1 MRIGPETI
9 KTAMVAGTTI
19 EYADHGEGEPLL
31 LVHAGVF
38 ADWFVPLA
46 ASEALDGLRVIRV
59 RRAGYGANAPAS
71 HLSIQDHASHLA
83 ALADLLELDAMH
95 VVGHSSGALIAFQMA
110 IDRPTL
116 VHSLMLIEPAA
127 CGPFQVPAFAELG
140 ERFVGPAMGA
150 FAAGDLQGAFDTFM
164 RGVCGDRSR
173 EIIERTLGRAG
184 YEQAV
189 RESSFFFR
197 DEVPA
202 CLQWQFVSTEE
213 PIRQPVLIL
222 EGGDGRKVGLLSQQV
237 TEVSTTLLPRAEV
250 ALIANTD
257 HMLPLQDPE
266 ALGEAIASFVRRHP
280 IGALV

>member
-1 MRIGPETI
+1 M
-9 KTAMVAGTTI
+9 AAGAEI
-19 EYADHGEGEPLL
+19 QYSERGEGEPLL

-46 ASEALDGLRVIRV
+46 ASRTLDGFRVIRV
-59 RRAGYGANAPAS
+59 RRAGYGPNAPAS
-71 HLSIQDHASHLA
+71 PLTVQKHAGHLT
-83 ALADLLELDAMH
+83 ALADYLELGAVH
-95 VVGHSSGALIAFQMA
+95 IVGHSSGALIALQMA
-110 IDRPTL
+110 ADRPEL

-150 FAAGDLQGAFDTFM
+150 FAAGDLQGAFDIFM

-173 EIIERTLGRAG
+173 EIIEQGLGRAG

-202 CLQWQFVSTEE
+202 CMQWQLGSTASA
-213 PIRQPVLIL
+213 IRQPVLVL
-222 EGGDGRKVGLLSQQV
+222 EGGDSRKVGLLSQQI
-237 TEVSTTLLPRAEV
+237 TEAATTLFPQAEV
-250 ALIANTD
+250 ALIASTN
-257 HMLPLQDPE
+257 HMLPLQDPD
-266 ALGEAIASFVRRHP
+266 ALGEALGSFVRRHP
-280 IGALV
+280 IAALV

>member
-1 MRIGPETI
+1 MRVGPETI

-19 EYADHGEGEPLL
+19 EYAEHGEGEPLL

-46 ASEALDGLRVIRV
+46 VSPALDGLRVIRV
-59 RRAGYGANAPAS
+59 RRAGYGVNAPAS
-71 HLSIQDHASHLA
+71 HLSIHDHASHLA
-83 ALADLLELDAMH
+83 ALADLLELDGLH

-110 IDRPTL
+110 IDPAL
-116 VHSLMLIEPAA
+116 VHSLMLIEPAP
-127 CGPFQVPAFAELG
+127 CGPFQVPAFAELA
-140 ERFVGPAMGA
+140 ERFVRPAMGA

-173 EIIERTLGRAG
+173 EILERTLGRAG

-197 DEVPA
+197 DEVAA
-202 CLQWQFVSTEE
+202 CLQWQFVSNGE
-213 PIRQPVLIL
+213 PIRQPALIL
-222 EGGDGRKVGLLSQQV
+222 EGGDGRKAGLLSQQV

-250 ALIANTD
+250 ALIANTN
-257 HMLPLQDPE
+257 HMLPLQDPD

-280 IGALV
+280 IGGLA